1 MQVLPVSP
9 TTAAQSPFLPDR
21 GPPETGER
29 IKRHETPNITRIAAA
44 PRACAVRS
52 RQRATGWLDLV
63 VQQIEIMG
71 ARQWLGLMAGSVI
84 APVRQRL
91 AGGFSLSL
99 TPADA
104 DTTLHAH
111 AA

>member
-1 MQVLPVSP
+1 MKHRTLRGLQLLLGLVLF
-9 TTAAQSPFLPDR
+9 AAGSGQP
-21 GPPETGER
+21 GG
-29 IKRHETPNITRIAAA
+29 
-44 PRACAVRS
+44 
-52 RQRATGWLDLV
+52 LDLV

-84 APVRQRL
+84 APVSQRV
-91 AGGFSLSL
+91 AGGFSHSL

-104 DTTLHAH
+104 DRTLNAN